1 MLQRDVAQSRSGPL
15 MSTFSNVQTSP
26 KWSMRGKATY
36 NEKGDTPGPG
46 SYTADGGNG
55 SKFGKS
61 PNYGFAYASRDGIR
75 PQSAPGPGEYN
86 RPVNPSKEV
95 SAKFGFGKSDRQVN
109 RINRDEQPGPASYKI
124 PGKMGSEGP
133 KYSSGSRRENNR
145 NYETPGPGAYQPL
158 EGSASNFTS
167 PQKWG
172 FGTSPRD
179 CRGMGG
185 IPGPGSYDSSGY
197 VTAGPKFSMKAR
209 NECLSKDS
217 TPGPGEYGAIY
228 TCFG

>member
-15 MSTFSNVQTSP
+15 LSTFSNVQGSP
-26 KWSMRGKATY
+26 KWSMRGKATGA
-36 NEKGDTPGPG
+36 EKSDTPGPG
-46 SYTADGGNG
+46 SYGAEAPAA

-86 RPVNPSKEV
+86 RPINPSKEV
-95 SAKFGFGKSDRQVN
+95 SAKYGFGKSDRIVRKN
-109 RINRDEQPGPASYKI
+109 GNDQPGPASYKI

-133 KYSSGSRRENNR
+133 KYSSGSRRDLASR
-145 NYETPGPGAYQPL
+145 NYATPGPGAYQPL
-158 EGSASNFTS
+158 EGTVSNFTS
-167 PQKWG
+167 PQKYG

-179 CRGMGG
+179 GRGMTG
-185 IPGPGSYDSSGY
+185 IPGPGSYNQAGY

-209 NECLSKDS
+209 NEALSKDS
-217 TPGPGEYGAIY
+217 SPGPGEYASIY
-228 TCFG
+228 TSFG